1 MEKVASP
8 ALKYGASQVTR
19 VEDACSRLREWSAQ
33 KPGGLE
39 LAASQE
45 IKLKLAS

>member
-1 MEKVASP
+1 MA
-8 ALKYGASQVTR
+8 R
-19 VEDACSRLREWSAQ
+19 VKDECSRLREQSTQ

-45 IKLKLAS
+45 IKLKLASYP